1 VVKALPGGFSIT
13 VDDSLKA
20 VGFVTSYEAERAD
33 PDKPPGPNNP
43 LLQTIEIDSK
53 PGFIFTATGGPSYA
67 GTVKKAQDDH
77 RKVEITYTSSG
88 TNAGK
93 IVNVKLK

>member
-1 VVKALPGGFSIT
+1 VKALPDGFSIT
-13 VDDSLKA
+13 GEVWVNA

-33 PDKPPGPNNP
+33 PDIRPGPNNP

-53 PGFIFTATGGPSYA
+53 PGFIFTAIGGPSYA